1 MTSLFIMSFNISGSD
16 DIFEV
21 KVQLTSIDSKWRE
34 IGLALGLKQSQL
46 NTISSENSHT
56 PDCLT
61 KMLELWLNKSY
72 DYTKHDRPSWQTL
85 SKAVRHSAGGNNPA
99 LADEI
104 DKHIAHSP
112 TLYPV

>member
-1 MTSLFIMSFNISGSD
+1 MTSLFIMSFNISGSG
-16 DIFEV
+16 DIFDV
-21 KVQLTSIDSKWRE
+21 KAQLISIESKWRE
-34 IGLALGLKQSQL
+34 IGLALGLKLSQL
-46 NTISSENSHT
+46 NRISSESNHM

-72 DYTKHDRPSWQTL
+72 DYTKHDQPSWQTL
-85 SKAVRHSAGGNNPA
+85 SKAVRHPAGGNNPV